1 MTCVL
6 LIEDEALIS
15 AFVAK
20 GLRAAGY
27 ACLVEATGRAGL
39 AQALTRSVDLI
50 VLDIGLPDL
59 GGFEVLEQLRGQGVT
74 TPVIILTA
82 RSSAVD
88 AVAGLSA
95 GADDY
100 MGKPFSFDELLA
112 RVRLRLRAPA
122 TDSPLTLVHQ
132 DISLD
137 LGTRRVTVAGRQIDL
152 AAREFALLETF
163 LRHPGQVLS
172 RAQLLALVWGF
183 DFDPGSNIVDVY
195 VRYLRRKIG
204 PERVETVRN
213 MGYRLV

>member
-1 MTCVL
+1 VTQIL
-6 LIEDEALIS
+6 LIEDEVLIS

-20 GLRAAGY
+20 GLKAAGY
-27 ACLVEATGRAGL
+27 SCLVESTGRGGL
-39 AQALTRSVDLI
+39 FSAKAEPVDLI
-50 VLDIGLPDL
+50 VLDIGLPDMS
-59 GGFEVLEQLRGQGVT
+59 GFQVLEQLRGEGVN

-82 RSSAVD
+82 RSSAQD
-88 AVAGLSA
+88 TVAGLSS

-112 RVRLRLRAPA
+112 RIRLRLRAERSEAPA
-122 TDSPLTLVHQ
+122 VLSHR
-132 DISLD
+132 DISLN
-137 LGTRRVTVAGRQIDL
+137 LLTRRVAIDGQEVDL
-152 AAREFALLETF
+152 SAREFGLLETF

-172 RAQLLALVWGF
+172 REQLLSMVWGF

-204 PERVETVRN
+204 ANRLQTVRN